1 MAALTL
7 GAAFTIGDCMAP
19 YIALS
24 RFLDLL
30 GPERRPVAE
39 LWRALRVERRELAA
53 WLEEHRDALAAEGVQ
68 LHVATRSQT
77 GRKELHI
84 TIGEQHYS
92 ALSRP
97 QAEQPAPRPRKARPA
112 PAEAPQAA
120 QGAPAPLAVVEPAP
134 LATLGD
140 LAAAGRA
147 ADAAAARGVFAAYRG
162 DLAAATLRAH
172 NADLARWGAYLAA
185 VGVEGAGCAWAEQPD
200 CWRGVS
206 WGLVEGFTR
215 WQEAEGYTLASI
227 ARALSTVRG
236 YAKQAARAG
245 ALDAEALRLIET
257 VKAPRGRA
265 ARNRDAGR
273 ETTRKGP
280 KKAEATP
287 ITRGQARALKKQPD
301 TPMGRRDALLM
312 ALLLDHGLRVS
323 ELADLRVTDLDLGAG
338 LLRFYRRKV
347 HKEQTHRLS
356 RDALRAARRY
366 FDAGDAP
373 AAGPLLRGG
382 AEGQPGSRGELGA
395 PGVSTR
401 QLAARV
407 ATLGERI
414 GAPGLSPHDCR
425 HAWATWASEAGTPV
439 RDLQEAGGWASPAM
453 PLRYA
458 QAAAIANERV
468 QLGEDDAE
476 DD

>member
-1 MAALTL
+1 MSPLTL
-7 GAAFTIGDCMAP
+7 ETLLA
-19 YIALS
+19 
-24 RFLDLL
+24 LL
-30 GPERRPVAE
+30 GPQRRPVGE
-39 LWRALRVERRELAA
+39 LWRALGVTRAELQTF
-53 WLEEHRDALAAEGVQ
+53 LQEHRDALAAAGVKPHDATVSQASSPALYVTLEGRRV
-68 LHVATRSQT
+68 T
-77 GRKELHI
+77 
-84 TIGEQHYS
+84 
-92 ALSRP
+92 ALSLP
-97 QAEQPAPRPRKARPA
+97 VV
-112 PAEAPQAA
+112 EALAVV
-120 QGAPAPLAVVEPAP
+120 APAPLAVRGT
-134 LATLGD
+134 LAEAARAADT
-140 LAAAGRA
+140 AAAG
-147 ADAAAARGVFAAYRG
+147 GVFETYRA

-172 NADLARWGAYLAA
+172 NADLARWGRYLAA
-185 VGVEGAGCAWAEQPD
+185 VGVAGADCAWSSDPA
-200 CWRGVS
+200 CWAGVS

-273 ETTRKGP
+273 EVTRKGL
-280 KKAEATP
+280 KKAVAVP
-287 ITRGQARALKKQPD
+287 ITRAQARALKRQPD
-301 TPMGRRDALLM
+301 TPQGRRDALLM

-323 ELADLRVTDLDLGAG
+323 ELADLRVTDLDLSAG
-338 LLRFYRRKV
+338 LMRFYRRKV
-347 HKEQTHRLS
+347 HKEQAHKLS
-356 RDALRAARRY
+356 RDTLRAARHY

-401 QLAARV
+401 KLAARV
-407 ATLGERI
+407 TALGERVGI
-414 GAPGLSPHDCR
+414 TGLSPHDCR
-425 HAWATWASEAGTPV
+425 HYWATRASEEGTPI

-468 QLGEDDAE
+468 KLGDDE
-476 DD
+476 EEE